1 MGLKTWG
8 HNLRHHSKSRSTESD
23 LQQVIQE
30 ESTSSQTV
38 KFIHEQKDNIE
49 LWDLLEPYSE
59 DWSDA
64 YALCWSSTEEWN
76 ESTVNSFE

>member
-49 LWDLLEPYSE
+49 L
-59 DWSDA
+59 
-64 YALCWSSTEEWN
+64 
-76 ESTVNSFE
+76 